1 MDLKVAVLD
10 LLESSEPLRTGE
22 IAEQLGVEKKELDR
36 AMKALKSEEKIFSPK
51 RCYYSVKK

>member
-10 LLESSEPLRTGE
+10 LLESSEPLRAGE

-36 AMKALKSEEKIFSPK
+36 AMKALKNEEKIFSPK

>member
-36 AMKALKSEEKIFSPK
+36 TMKALKSEEKIFSPK

>member
-1 MDLKVAVLD
+1 MDIKVAVLD
-10 LLESSEPLRTGE
+10 LLESSEPMRTGE
-22 IAEQLGVEKKELDR
+22 IAEQLGVEKKELDK